1 MKTTAIFTLQVIF
14 MAVCFTGQKRNGMPA
29 YFYFNLLDF
38 LKQAFFKSPVAP
50 YGQTMEVG
58 GIKEKKSTFKD
69 TESNPKNKNWKYLVL
84 KTALIFVPA

>member
-58 GIKEKKSTFKD
+58 GIKEKKKAHLRTQKAIQ
-69 TESNPKNKNWKYLVL
+69 
-84 KTALIFVPA
+84 KTKTGNIWF